1 MRQYQYLI
9 APILGW
15 LVAQSLKYAITLRKE
30 GLKWGDV
37 VESGGM
43 PSSHSALMV
52 ALATVVGINAGVASV
67 AFGVAASLTGIVI
80 YDAMGVRRTTGQQT
94 VAIKE
99 LAKAGKHELKTEIA
113 LARGHTPAEVIVGSI
128 VGFLV
133 GLLVTSVL

>member
-9 APILGW
+9 APVLGW
-15 LVAQSLKYAITLRKE
+15 LVAQSLKYVITMRKE
-30 GLKWGDV
+30 GLRWGEL

-52 ALATVVGINAGVASV
+52 ALTTVVGINAGITSV
-67 AFGVAASLTGIVI
+67 AFGIAASLTGIVI

-99 LAKAGKHELKTEIA
+99 LAKANKHELKTEIA
-113 LARGHTPAEVIVGSI
+113 LARGHTPAQVIVGSL

>member
-1 MRQYQYLI
+1 
-9 APILGW
+9 
-15 LVAQSLKYAITLRKE
+15 
-30 GLKWGDV
+30 
-37 VESGGM
+37 
-43 PSSHSALMV
+43 MV